1 MCVESASLFP
11 STGPDSPP
19 QAAEGKAG
27 ILWHGFFLPW
37 VIPSATSS
45 PPCFSHPPASLQTT
59 AWISGP
65 TALLSSVSKCNRL
78 ASLGNRHWDG
88 DLHAITGKCAWER
101 YCQGGREGSH
111 VRMHHQHR
119 DLNTPPPRGSSE
131 AESALQRGPE
141 WRQRAKSLYLCIIQ
155 SLEAVDPGV
164 RAQPWAKQL
173 PLGEGNF
180 WGRTQLSPPADK
192 LSWKRENEGL
202 GADGKSGCTACQ
214 GAEKEDEEAG
224 PPVSTA
230 PGQPLGVDL
239 TCQETGPEERR
250 RASQEP
256 QQWLEKN
263 IHWLKAAGQ
272 AWPTEGEL
280 AAVLGERVQM
290 TCLKPRWV

>member
-1 MCVESASLFP
+1 MFSQLWDKQLNLSRPLLFLQQGQTTPHRLQRARWASFGVNSFFP
-11 STGPDSPP
+11 GSFLQQPPRCPASPTT
-19 QAAEGKAG
+19 Q
-27 ILWHGFFLPW
+27 
-37 VIPSATSS
+37 
-45 PPCFSHPPASLQTT
+45 PPCRPLPGLWGPQPSCPVSL
-59 AWISGP
+59 
-65 TALLSSVSKCNRL
+65 SVMGWL
-78 ASLGNRHWDG
+78 PLGNRHWDR

-101 YCQGGREGSH
+101 YCQGEREGSH

-141 WRQRAKSLYLCIIQ
+141 WKQRAKSVYFCIIQ

-180 WGRTQLSPPADK
+180 WGRTQLSPPAGK
-192 LSWKRENEGL
+192 LSWQRKHEGL
-202 GADGKSGCTACQ
+202 GADGKSGCTARQ
-214 GAEKEDEEAG
+214 GAEKEEEEAG

-230 PGQPLGVDL
+230 PGQPLGDEL

-256 QQWLEKN
+256 QQ
-263 IHWLKAAGQ
+263 
-272 AWPTEGEL
+272 
-280 AAVLGERVQM
+280 
-290 TCLKPRWV
+290 

>member
-1 MCVESASLFP
+1 MQL
-11 STGPDSPP
+11 
-19 QAAEGKAG
+19 
-27 ILWHGFFLPW
+27 
-37 VIPSATSS
+37 
-45 PPCFSHPPASLQTT
+45 
-59 AWISGP
+59 
-65 TALLSSVSKCNRL
+65 L
-78 ASLGNRHWDG
+78 ASVLGNGTAR
-88 DLHAITGKCAWER
+88 E
-101 YCQGGREGSH
+101 GGEGSH

-164 RAQPWAKQL
+164 RVQPWAKQL

-192 LSWKRENEGL
+192 LSWKRDNEGL
-202 GADGKSGCTACQ
+202 GADGKSGCIACQ

-230 PGQPLGVDL
+230 PGQPLGVGL

-263 IHWLKAAGQ
+263 THWLKAAGQ

-280 AAVLGERVQM
+280 AAVLGERVLM
-290 TCLKPRWV
+290 TCLKPRWVWHCRINCLRKAPNWESVLGWSKSMPLCWIPKDYCNR